1 MGKSVPS
8 FAYKSPSKSDVSFDL
23 ESVNMKD
30 NPYASSILSLYPTGQ
45 PQSILKKQQQP
56 KFMTPQAPA
65 KKEPDFFERRI
76 KTQSAKRG
84 KSSALYRQKDVEE
97 LFSKYIDASK
107 QKP

>member
-45 PQSILKKQQQP
+45 PQSILKKQ
-56 KFMTPQAPA
+56 
-65 KKEPDFFERRI
+65 
-76 KTQSAKRG
+76 
-84 KSSALYRQKDVEE
+84 
-97 LFSKYIDASK
+97 
-107 QKP
+107 